1 MHPLRCSLLL
11 SLLLVGCTVVTGD
24 ATPRRGADPGGDG
37 GDGGEGGGNSGG
49 DEAEKPT
56 VAAVSISPRSPTT
69 DESVRCDAD
78 VSRAKTADITY
89 EWRNVSRDRRLGD
102 GATLQLDPDTIS
114 PGETLR
120 CEVTAQ
126 NDAGSASDAATAQP
140 DCGFADSTSLA
151 DVEVD
156 LHILFRPWITE
167 DLAPGYGGDPWDWDG
182 NVPAWLLDFAD
193 LLSDVLDLLAE
204 LIPDADLQAAAAA
217 AATLE
222 EILLLI
228 DEHAPELL
236 AGTVP
241 PDPNLYAYL
250 MDGESELWRA
260 DAVDLPY
267 EWNDSYEIVL
277 PLTLDLRGID
287 FLLVDMEDVDLTVDD
302 NMGDYLDHH
311 SSPLALSTPLLVEG
325 AYCPIVY
332 TNPGEETIETVDALV
347 PSSILWMQIDTR
359 AGG

>member
-1 MHPLRCSLLL
+1 MQRLHSITLVALLL
-11 SLLLVGCTVVTGD
+11 LGCTVVTGEG
-24 ATPRRGADPGGDG
+24 TPGGRGDPDGSGGGGGSGGGDG
-37 GDGGEGGGNSGG
+37 GS
-49 DEAEKPT
+49 KPA
-56 VAAVSISPRSPTT
+56 VGAVSISPASPTV
-69 DESVRCDAD
+69 DETVRCTAEVTRAKVAD
-78 VSRAKTADITY
+78 VAY
-89 EWRNVSRDRRLGD
+89 EWRNMSRDRALGE

-120 CEVTAQ
+120 CQVTAA
-126 NDAGSASDAATAQP
+126 NDAGSASDAATTEP

-167 DLAPGYGGDPWDWDG
+167 DLNPGYGGDPWDWDG
-182 NVPAWLLDFAD
+182 NVPDWLLDFAD

-204 LIPDADLQAAAAA
+204 LIPDPDLQAAAAA

-228 DEHAPELL
+228 DEYAPELL

-241 PDPNLYAYL
+241 PDPNVYAYL
-250 MDGESELWRA
+250 MDGEGELWAA
-260 DAVDLPY
+260 DAVNLPY
-267 EWNDSYEIVL
+267 EWEDSYEIVL
-277 PLTLDLRGID
+277 PLRLDLRSID
-287 FLLVDMEDVDLTVDD
+287 VLLVDMEDVDLTFDD
-302 NMGDYLDHH
+302 NMGDYLDQD
-311 SSPLALSTPLLVEG
+311 STPLAFSTAMLTQG

-332 TNPGEETIETVDALV
+332 TNPSERTIETDDALV
-347 PSSILWMQIDTR
+347 PSSILWMQIDVR

>member
-1 MHPLRCSLLL
+1 MQPLRCSPLVA
-11 SLLLVGCTVVTGD
+11 LLLVGCTVVTGEG
-24 ATPRRGADPGGDG
+24 TPGGGGDPDGSGDGGGSGGGDG
-37 GDGGEGGGNSGG
+37 GSKPSVEG
-49 DEAEKPT
+49 
-56 VAAVSISPRSPTT
+56 VSISPASPTV
-69 DESVRCDAD
+69 DETVRCTAEGT
-78 VSRAKTADITY
+78 RAKGEDVTY
-89 EWRNVSRDRRLGD
+89 AWRNMSRDRALGE

-120 CEVTAQ
+120 CQVTAG
-126 NDAGSASDAATAQP
+126 NEAGSASNAATTEP
-140 DCGFADSTSLA
+140 ECGFADSTSLA

-167 DLAPGYGGDPWDWDG
+167 DLNPGYGGDPWDWDG
-182 NVPAWLLDFAD
+182 NVPDWVLDFAD

-204 LIPDADLQAAAAA
+204 LIPDPDLQAAAAA

-250 MDGESELWRA
+250 MDGEGELWAA
-260 DAVDLPY
+260 DAVNLPY
-267 EWNDSYEIVL
+267 QWEDSYEVFL
-277 PLTLDLRGID
+277 PLTLDLRGLDALI
-287 FLLVDMEDVDLTVDD
+287 VDIEDVDLTYDD
-302 NMGDYLDHH
+302 NMGDYLDQD
-311 SSPLALSTPLLVEG
+311 STPLVLSTALLAEG

-332 TNPGEETIETVDALV
+332 TNPGETSIETDDALV
-347 PSSILWMQIDTR
+347 PSSILWMQIDVR